1 MNDLCF
7 AMSARSAL
15 RCAAAGLLLL
25 LVACA
30 SPGIAQQSAAKSRVV
45 VLDLA
50 GPIGPASSDY
60 VRRGLEN
67 AAQGG
72 AALVVLRLDTP
83 GGLDAAMR
91 DIIQDI
97 LASPI
102 AVVTWVAPSGARAA
116 SAGAYILLAS
126 HVAAMASATSVGAA
140 TPVRIGGA
148 SPKPEADEPRH
159 DPDDGDDENDPPAA
173 RPGMDEKTLNDS
185 VAYIRGLA
193 QMRGRNAE
201 WAEEAVRKASSIPA
215 SEAVR
220 REVAD
225 LLADD
230 LVTLLQQ
237 IDGRSVKTMA
247 GTVTLSTDG
256 AEVTRVDPDWR
267 TRLLSVVTDPN
278 VAYLLMLIGIYGL
291 FFEMWNPGFLVPGV
305 LGAICLVLALY
316 AFQVLPVSFA
326 GLGLLL
332 LGIAFM
338 IGEAFV
344 PSFGVLGIG
353 GVAAFVI
360 GSIVLFDTDVADF
373 RVAWEL
379 IAAVALLSAAFFI
392 GVVTMALRSRRLAVV
407 SGSEE
412 LVGALGEAL
421 ETFRG
426 AGRVRVHSEDWN
438 ASSNEAINTG
448 DRVRVTGREGL
459 TLLVERYDDRST

>member
-1 MNDLCF
+1 
-7 AMSARSAL
+7 
-15 RCAAAGLLLL
+15 
-25 LVACA
+25 
-30 SPGIAQQSAAKSRVV
+30 
-45 VLDLA
+45 
-50 GPIGPASSDY
+50 
-60 VRRGLEN
+60 
-67 AAQGG
+67 
-72 AALVVLRLDTP
+72 
-83 GGLDAAMR
+83 
-91 DIIQDI
+91 
-97 LASPI
+97 
-102 AVVTWVAPSGARAA
+102 
-116 SAGAYILLAS
+116 
-126 HVAAMASATSVGAA
+126 
-140 TPVRIGGA
+140 
-148 SPKPEADEPRH
+148 
-159 DPDDGDDENDPPAA
+159 
-173 RPGMDEKTLNDS
+173 
-185 VAYIRGLA
+185 
-193 QMRGRNAE
+193 
-201 WAEEAVRKASSIPA
+201 
-215 SEAVR
+215 
-220 REVAD
+220 
-225 LLADD
+225 
-230 LVTLLQQ
+230 
-237 IDGRSVKTMA
+237 
-247 GTVTLSTDG
+247 
-256 AEVTRVDPDWR
+256 
-267 TRLLSVVTDPN
+267 
-278 VAYLLMLIGIYGL
+278 
-291 FFEMWNPGFLVPGV
+291 
-305 LGAICLVLALY
+305 
-316 AFQVLPVSFA
+316 VSFA